1 MSWRPDASWSML
13 QQRADLFKSV
23 RQFFENRGVTEVDT
37 HLLSQ
42 YGVTDVHLKNLST
55 EFSQPLPSG
64 TNTLY
69 LQTSP
74 EFAMKRL
81 VAAYEQD
88 IYQLSHV
95 VRDDEIGRYHNPEF
109 TLLEWYRV
117 DYDDTALIN
126 EVSQL
131 LSETCGAPPIVE
143 RSYQQCFLETLK
155 LDPLTPDGIEGIR
168 QHLESVPALTDW
180 MQKETDAST
189 ILQVAFSECIEPTF
203 TKNVPQCVTHFPV
216 EQAALARVDKFDP
229 RVAKRFEVYYQGVE
243 LANGY
248 HELTDAVEQTRRFQ
262 DDNRHRVTNKQP
274 QMAADKRLISALESG
289 LPDCAG
295 VALGFDRL
303 LMIKSGAKHIS
314 EVLPF
319 TTNNA

>member
-13 QQRADLFKSV
+13 QQRAELFKSV
-23 RQFFENRGVTEVDT
+23 RQFFEKRGVTEVDT

-42 YGVTDVHLKNLST
+42 YGVSDIHLKNLST
-55 EFSQPLPSG
+55 EFSQSLPSG
-64 TNTLY
+64 SHTLY

-74 EFAMKRL
+74 EFAMKRII
-81 VAAYEQD
+81 AAYQQD

-95 VRDDEIGRYHNPEF
+95 VRDDEVGRFHNPEF

-117 DYDDTALIN
+117 GYDDTALID
-126 EVSQL
+126 EVSEL
-131 LSETCGAPPIVE
+131 LSETCGALPLVK
-143 RSYQQCFLETLK
+143 RTYQECFLNVLK
-155 LDPLTPDGIEGIR
+155 LDPLTPEGIESIR
-168 QHLESVPALTDW
+168 QHLAELPSLTDW

-203 TKNVPQCVTHFPV
+203 PKNTPQCVTHFPV
-216 EQAALARVDKFDP
+216 EQAALARVDEFDT

-248 HELTDAVEQTRRFQ
+248 HELTDAVDQKKRFQ
-262 DDNRHRVTNKQP
+262 DDNQKRRVRAQS
-274 QMAADKRLISALESG
+274 QMAADDRLIAALESG

-303 LMIKSGAKHIS
+303 LMIKSGAQHIS

-319 TTNNA
+319 TINNA

>member
-23 RQFFENRGVTEVDT
+23 RQFFEKRGVTEVDT

-55 EFSQPLPSG
+55 EFSQSLPSG
-64 TNTLY
+64 SPTLY

-74 EFAMKRL
+74 EFAMKRII
-81 VAAYEQD
+81 AAYQQD

-95 VRDDEIGRYHNPEF
+95 VRDDEVGRFHNPEF

-117 DYDDTALIN
+117 GYDDTALID
-126 EVSQL
+126 EVSEL
-131 LSETCGAPPIVE
+131 LSETCGALPLVK
-143 RSYQQCFLETLK
+143 RTYQQCFLDVLK
-155 LDPLTPDGIEGIR
+155 LDPLTQEGVESIR
-168 QHLESVPALTDW
+168 QHLVSLPALADW
-180 MQKETDAST
+180 MKRETDAST

-203 TKNVPQCVTHFPV
+203 SENTPHCVTHFPV
-216 EQAALARVDKFDP
+216 EQAALARIDESDP
-229 RVAKRFEVYYQGVE
+229 RVAKRFEIYYQGVE

-248 HELTDAVEQTRRFQ
+248 HELTDAAEQKRRFQ
-262 DDNRHRVTNKQP
+262 RDNQQRALKSQLHMP
-274 QMAADKRLISALESG
+274 ADERLIDALQFG

-303 LMIKSGAKHIS
+303 LMIKSGANRIR